1 MRLGVGLK
9 EQMKKQILEDLYD
22 NNISRVFEER
32 RQIVRDNYME
42 WLAQHQPNLDK
53 IPAGFINTTYEVR
66 MDACKPLNVEPNSY
80 EGIFDARFD
89 NPVPQCLDSN
99 QSSYY
104 SRSYAVPISDTF
116 VDPFLRNADEL
127 SKLMKEKEE
136 ATTYIDKSYEQCT
149 STTQLRKFWPQALH
163 KYIPAEPARAKR
175 QPKELDTSATDDI
188 QDTLTMRMANNLLE
202 G

>member
-22 NNISRVFEER
+22 KNISRVLEDR

-53 IPAGFINTTYEVR
+53 IPAGFINTAYEVR
-66 MDACKPLNVEPNSY
+66 MDACKALGVEPDSY
-80 EGIFDARFD
+80 DGIYDARFET
-89 NPVPQCLDSN
+89 PVPQCVDSN
-99 QSSYY
+99 QTSYY
-104 SRSYAVPISDTF
+104 SRSYAVPASDTY
-116 VDPFLRNADEL
+116 VKPIQDNHEEL
-127 SKLMKEKEE
+127 VKLIKEKEE
-136 ATTYIDKSYEQCT
+136 ATSYLDKSYEQCT

-163 KYIPAEPARAKR
+163 KYIPPEPARAKR